1 MVVILSFISPEFASK
16 EIFLDIKKLV
26 VFGFI
31 NSLTF
36 GNSNIC
42 VKGDSPV
49 MFHVGMQ
56 SLRWNFILR
65 TNCTSGQI
73 WGSWQFWGYSTVLW
87 PLNPWKDGNS
97 SNLQKQMHLDENIGI
112 FQVDFSQDR
121 LNWAQRPVQSSKN
134 YTLDWNVESPSGQR
148 SMTFDILIVCSQ
160 RSDASNLE
168 FWFFIKT
175 ALSLSPFLATIVH
188 CLASY
193 CQNELWPW
201 L

>member
-1 MVVILSFISPEFASK
+1 MLSLLIFAATQPQQINWDASK

-31 NSLTF
+31 NSQTF

-42 VKGDSPV
+42 VKGDSPEIL
-49 MFHVGMQ
+49 HVGMQ
-56 SLRWNFILR
+56 SLMWNFLY
-65 TNCTSGQI
+65 Q
-73 WGSWQFWGYSTVLW
+73 WGWQFWGYSTVLW

-97 SNLQKQMHLDENIGI
+97 SNSQKQMKTLGFFKLIFPKIGLTELKGQ
-112 FQVDFSQDR
+112 FKV
-121 LNWAQRPVQSSKN
+121 QRITPWIEMWKVQAA
-134 YTLDWNVESPSGQR
+134 NVQWP
-148 SMTFDILIVCSQ
+148 LIVCSQ

-168 FWFFIKT
+168 FQFFIKT

>member
-97 SNLQKQMHLDENIGI
+97 WNLQKQMKTLGFFKLIFPKIGLTELKGQFKVQRI
-112 FQVDFSQDR
+112 TPWIEMWKVQAANVQWPLTFWLYAANVQTLQTLNFDFS
-121 LNWAQRPVQSSKN
+121 
-134 YTLDWNVESPSGQR
+134 
-148 SMTFDILIVCSQ
+148 
-160 RSDASNLE
+160 
-168 FWFFIKT
+168 
-175 ALSLSPFLATIVH
+175 
-188 CLASY
+188 
-193 CQNELWPW
+193 
-201 L
+201 